1 MDFSLTEE
9 QAALK
14 DSARRLCERDYG
26 FEHRRGLLR
35 REDGFSRELWATF
48 AELGWLGAGLS
59 EDEFGYGGGIVETAV
74 LLEEFGRALVVEPY
88 LSCVVVAARAIA
100 AVADEAQREALLTAI
115 VSGETLAALAH
126 NELGM
131 RGDDSVVTTVAERD
145 GAGWRITGRKG
156 FILGGPSA
164 DLLLVSARTGGGVSL
179 FQVAPDAPGVTVRAY
194 HAVDGRRVA
203 DVELD
208 GVQVEASAVLGEVG
222 AALPGIELA
231 VDHGVI
237 GLMAEC
243 VGAMDAA
250 MWLTRDYLTTRKQF
264 GVALSTFQALQHRMA
279 DMLVETE
286 LARSMLMRGIASLSE
301 ADPVARRAG
310 VSAAKVQITEAAV
323 KVTAEGIQ
331 LHGGIGVTEEYVVG
345 HFYKRAVLA
354 KGLFGGIDF
363 HLTRFASASTGA
375 MAA

>member
-14 DSARRLCERDYG
+14 ESARRLCERDYG

-35 REDGFSRELWATF
+35 TTDGFSRELWATF

-59 EDEFGYGGGIVETAV
+59 EDEFGYGGGAVETA
-74 LLEEFGRALVVEPY
+74 LLQEEFGRVLVVEPY
-88 LSCVVVAARAIA
+88 LSCAVIAARAI
-100 AVADEAQREALLTAI
+100 VALGDDAQKEALLSAI
-115 VSGETLAALAH
+115 VSGETLVALAH
-126 NELGM
+126 NEVGM
-131 RGDDSVVTTVAERD
+131 RGDDAAVTTQARPVP
-145 GAGWRITGRKG
+145 GGWRIDGRKG
-156 FILGGPSA
+156 FILGGASA
-164 DLLLVSARTGGGVSL
+164 DRLLVSARTEAGVSL
-179 FQVAPDAPGVTVRAY
+179 FQVAADAPGVEIIPY

-203 DVELD
+203 DIQLTD
-208 GVQVEASAVLGEVG
+208 VQVEAADVIGPVG
-222 AALPGIELA
+222 AALAGIELA
-231 VDHGVI
+231 VDHGVM

-250 MWLTRDYLTTRKQF
+250 LWLTRDYLKTRKQF
-264 GVALSTFQALQHRMA
+264 GVTLNTFQALQHRMA

-286 LARSMLMRGIASLSE
+286 LARSMLLRGVAALAE
-301 ADPVARRAG
+301 ADPEVRRAG

-331 LHGGIGVTEEYVVG
+331 LHGGIGVTEEYAVG

-354 KGLFGGIDF
+354 KGLFGGVDL
-363 HLTRFASASTGA
+363 HLQRFATQARK
-375 MAA
+375 AAA